1 MWLLLRNDL
10 FVALVPGQSP
20 VVVGKLAMAMRRA
33 FVHRLLGRFTFLFG
47 TSLEIV
53 VGQRIGHRLRILAAK
68 CDSLA
73 NLRCA

>member
-1 MWLLLRNDL
+1 VL
-10 FVALVPGQSP
+10 VALVPGQSP
-20 VVVGKLAMAMRRA
+20 VVVGKLAMAMGRA
-33 FVHRLLGRFTFLFG
+33 FVDRLLGGFTLFFG

-53 VGQRIGHRLRILAAK
+53 VGERIGHRLRILAAK